1 MEARPEGWDAH
12 RRPSVVVMHAGTTNG
27 RCVIRPFARLSEE
40 EEERPTSVTRPHN
53 RPWGALTPQ
62 GGQISHGVRSA
73 CLRVEEV
80 LEMTDEDR
88 IARLL
93 AGLEDLAFEE
103 REALIASLSEDDR
116 AAVWDAQLEAS
127 EAEVPEDDEELG
139 GEA

>member
-1 MEARPEGWDAH
+1 
-12 RRPSVVVMHAGTTNG
+12 
-27 RCVIRPFARLSEE
+27 
-40 EEERPTSVTRPHN
+40 
-53 RPWGALTPQ
+53 
-62 GGQISHGVRSA
+62 
-73 CLRVEEV
+73 
-80 LEMTDEDR
+80 MTDEDR